1 MKAEDWKVGDF
12 SHTIKVVDDMPDYRS
27 DPHFVQKA
35 ADARAF
41 ISQHGLPDTGPV
53 NEDPPQRI

>member
-12 SHTIKVVDDMPDYRS
+12 SHTIKVVDEMPDYS
-27 DPHFVQKA
+27 KDPQFAKKS

-41 ISQHGLPDTGPV
+41 INRHGMPGTGATK
-53 NEDPPQRI
+53 EDPPQSV